1 MGQTTSAGAQQTT
14 SAARLEGRKAADEV
28 QAEFERALS
37 QPLRP
42 TTEEG
47 EGGSAEGGG
56 DASGY
61 MLLLHAYS
69 HYQRRR
75 LSGGPAPA
83 PAEVVAS
90 VRAARDAVLGYQAA
104 YLAEAE
110 PDAALI
116 RLWAA
121 VEARVI
127 GSLPQAHAYTPH
139 MHMHMHMHSIHT
151 A

>member
-1 MGQTTSAGAQQTT
+1 
-14 SAARLEGRKAADEV
+14 
-28 QAEFERALS
+28 
-37 QPLRP
+37 
-42 TTEEG
+42 
-47 EGGSAEGGG
+47 
-56 DASGY
+56 
-61 MLLLHAYS
+61 
-69 HYQRRR
+69 
-75 LSGGPAPA
+75 
-83 PAEVVAS
+83 VVAS

-139 MHMHMHMHSIHT
+139 MHMHMHMHMHSIHT